1 MNKDAYVDYT
11 WNWLP
16 QPLSPLF
23 HPLPRLS
30 LILWPVTIQLANSPT
45 GCSSVTYHPSTHH
58 LFRRL
63 FDSLF
68 WRPFSLCHWCLSS
81 WTHSEQLPV
90 WAHLA
95 HGKQCIGKGN
105 WRSNSVS
112 RRTTRTYHIL
122 IYTSIL
128 LSQLQP
134 YPTQPYPPTSPDLA
148 WSISAQLIMDTIG
161 RNQSDNWKLARCENG
176 SARKEGTAGKG
187 VRS

>member
-1 MNKDAYVDYT
+1 MSQNQHLFLQTIY
-11 WNWLP
+11 
-16 QPLSPLF
+16 LSNTITNAMQICCSHNEVCCLSLWIKMHTSTTPEIDFRDHFLHCF
-23 HPLPRLS
+23 IPSPRLS
-30 LILWPVTIQLANSPT
+30 LVLWPVTIQLANSPT
-45 GCSSVTYHPSTHH
+45 GCSSVTYHPSTRH

-112 RRTTRTYHIL
+112 RRTTQTYHIL

-128 LSQLQP
+128 LSQL
-134 YPTQPYPPTSPDLA
+134 
-148 WSISAQLIMDTIG
+148 
-161 RNQSDNWKLARCENG
+161 
-176 SARKEGTAGKG
+176 
-187 VRS
+187 